1 MNASGKPN
9 VIFGEVKL
17 DPNKFAEP
25 WKGHGTLRLKS
36 FSLNWK
42 QKNPVKRI
50 ALAFRLLRLFFGEN
64 RIFEHF

>member
-9 VIFGEVKL
+9 VIFGELKL

-25 WKGHGTLRLKS
+25 WKGHNLTAQKFFLELET
-36 FSLNWK
+36 
-42 QKNPVKRI
+42 KNPVKRI
-50 ALAFRLLRLFFGEN
+50 PLAFRLLRLFFGEN